1 MVTGTSHGDSIWV
14 TQGADWLSKKKSP
27 DYQKKKN
34 LSVVWCG
41 AYPAEHSQF
50 LVASLS
56 PGMWCKDGRSF
67 TGLGDVRT
75 GLFFWQFSPLAMEED
90 MLLLVVHN
98 CAQGI
103 GQKVM
108 QGVWWTKMSMA
119 DELPGNLTWG
129 VAPQFQQV
137 ISTWCRNNEHKKKR
151 CWRKILGWFV
161 PKWLCLVVG
170 YVDSWWWESWLWTKV
185 LRIQVKGEN
194 C

>member
-1 MVTGTSHGDSIWV
+1 MKGRIWWRRSLACGDRYKSWRFNLGY
-14 TQGADWLSKKKSP
+14 TRSWLTIKKKKSLCGMVLG
-27 DYQKKKN
+27 
-34 LSVVWCG
+34 LSGKALPV
-41 AYPAEHSQF
+41 SSS
-50 LVASLS
+50 SLS
-56 PGMWCKDGRSF
+56 PGMWCKDRRSF

-75 GLFFWQFSPLAMEED
+75 CLSFWQFSPLAMEED

-137 ISTWCRNNEHKKKR
+137 ISTWCWNNEHKKKR
-151 CWRKILGWFV
+151 CEGK
-161 PKWLCLVVG
+161 
-170 YVDSWWWESWLWTKV
+170 S
-185 LRIQVKGEN
+185 
-194 C
+194 

>member
-14 TQGADWLSKKKSP
+14 TQGADWLSKKKKSWLP
-27 DYQKKKN
+27 KKKN

-119 DELPGNLTWG
+119 DELPEIWLEELHHNFSRLFRHGAGTTNT
-129 VAPQFQQV
+129 
-137 ISTWCRNNEHKKKR
+137 KKKK

>member
-1 MVTGTSHGDSIWV
+1 M
-14 TQGADWLSKKKSP
+14 
-27 DYQKKKN
+27 
-34 LSVVWCG
+34 VWCG

-119 DELPGNLTWG
+119 DELPRNLTWG

-137 ISTWCRNNEHKKKR
+137 ISTWCRNNKHKKNM
-151 CWRKILGWFV
+151 CRKILRWFI
-161 PKWLCLVVG
+161 PKWLYLVVG

-185 LRIQVKGEN
+185 LRIQVKWEN